1 VKRLIRM
8 FGPIGTFVLLLGGPA
23 FGAPP
28 TEHPLAR
35 VVALADECLQRID
48 DEIFGYTCTLVKR
61 ERINGRLRSY
71 EFAEMKL
78 RHRRSQK
85 GLVTVPFAVYMR
97 FLKPAEMAGREV
109 VLIEGRHHGQL
120 IARRG
125 GPRLPYMT
133 MALDPRSDLAMRE
146 SRYPITDIGIRS
158 MIDKLLE
165 VGRED
170 LDHDETELRYFE
182 GAMVE
187 GRRCT
192 VMEVRHP
199 VRRDHFRYHI
209 ARIFIDDDLLL
220 PIRYA
225 SYDWPEEPDGDPR
238 LVGEYT
244 YLDLKLNVALT
255 DRDFDYRNPAYGF
268 RKDFRP

>member
-1 VKRLIRM
+1 MKRLIRM
-8 FGPIGTFVLLLGGPA
+8 FGPMAA
-23 FGAPP
+23 FGLFLSSQALGAPP
-28 TEHPLAR
+28 AEHPLAP
-35 VVALADECLQRID
+35 VVALAEDCLQRID
-48 DEIFGYTCTLVKR
+48 DEVLDYTCTLVKR
-61 ERINGRLRSY
+61 ERVNGRLRSH

-78 RHRRSQK
+78 RHRRSRQ
-85 GLVTVPFAVYMR
+85 GLVTAPFAVYMR
-97 FLKPAEMAGREV
+97 FLGPTEMAGREV

-133 MALDPRSDLAMRE
+133 MALDPQSDLAMRE

-165 VGRED
+165 VGREE
-170 LDHDETELRYFE
+170 LDHDETELQYFE
-182 GAMVE
+182 GATVE
-187 GRRCT
+187 DRRCT

-225 SYDWPEEPDGDPR
+225 SYDWPDKPGGNPR
-238 LVGEYT
+238 LLEEYT

-255 DRDFDYRNPAYGF
+255 DRDFDYRNPEYGF